1 MEIEKIYNETLGETL
16 YKHVHKSGLTI
27 YALPKKNHTKSYAAF
42 ATKYG
47 SLITEF
53 KSEGDEEITKIP
65 DGVAH
70 FLEHKL
76 FEQPDGTDAF
86 LQYSK
91 TGANANAFTSFN
103 NTVYLYSCTDK
114 FYENLEIL
122 LGFVSRPYFTEEN
135 IKKEQGIIGQEIR
148 MYDDDP
154 SWRVFF
160 NMLDAMYVNFPIK
173 KDIAGTVESI
183 AEINRDVLYKCYN
196 TFYNPGNMILFTC
209 GNVDIEKVAAV
220 ADKYVQKSNSGDV
233 KCFFPYEPDNINKST
248 VTQKLS
254 VSQPLFAVGFKDN
267 DTGYDGGQLL
277 KKEIVTSILLEMI
290 AGEGSP
296 LYNRLYDSGL
306 INESF
311 GTEYE
316 GEPNYGFSSFI
327 GESPDPY
334 KVRDEI
340 LKEFSGCELKE
351 EDFARAKKVEYGNFL
366 RMWNSVENLSN
377 TMIADL
383 FKNINIFEFKK
394 ICGEITFEDVNKRF
408 ASHYKAENC
417 VLSVIEPY

>member
-1 MEIEKIYNETLGETL
+1 MTEKIFDGFLNETL

-27 YALPKKNHTKSYAAF
+27 YNIPKPNYTKSYAAF

-47 SLITEF
+47 SLINEF
-53 KSEGDEEITKIP
+53 KVEGDSEVTKIP

-86 LQYSK
+86 VQYGK
-91 TGANANAFTSFN
+91 TGANANAYTGFN

-122 LGFVSRPYFTEEN
+122 LGFVSQPHFTDEN
-135 IKKEQGIIGQEIR
+135 IAKEQGIIGQEIR

-160 NMLDAMYVNFPIK
+160 NMLDAMYVDFTVK

-183 AEINRDVLYKCYN
+183 AKINKDILYKCYN
-196 TFYNPGNMILFTC
+196 TFYNPQNMILFTC
-209 GNVDIEKVAAV
+209 GNVDMDAV
-220 ADKYVQKSNSGDV
+220 IKLCDKYVERKEIGDV
-233 KCFFPYEPDNINKST
+233 KCFFPHEPRHINKPII
-248 VTQKLS
+248 TQKLS
-254 VSQPLFAVGFKDN
+254 VSKPLFALGFKDT
-267 DTGYDGGQLL
+267 DVGYDGQKLL
-277 KKEIVTSILLEMI
+277 KKEITTSILLEMI
-290 AGEGSP
+290 AGDGSE
-296 LYNRLYDSGL
+296 LYNKLYDSGL

-316 GEPNYGFSSFI
+316 GEPNYAFSSFM

-334 KVRDEI
+334 KVRDEV
-340 LKEFSGCELKE
+340 LSAFENMTLTEEEFE
-351 EDFARAKKVEYGNFL
+351 RAKKVEYGGFL

-377 TMIADL
+377 TMVADL
-383 FKNINIFEFKK
+383 FKNINIFDFVK
-394 ICGEITFEDVNKRF
+394 ICNEITFNDVKERF
-408 ASHYKAENC
+408 GSHFKKENC

>member
-1 MEIEKIYNETLGETL
+1 MKIEKIYNETLNETL

-42 ATKYG
+42 AAKYG

-53 KSEGDEEITKIP
+53 KTDSDSEVTKIP

-86 LQYSK
+86 LQYAK
-91 TGANANAFTSFN
+91 TGANANAYTGFN

-114 FYENLEIL
+114 FYENMEIL
-122 LGFVSRPYFTEEN
+122 LGFVSQPYFTEEN
-135 IKKEQGIIGQEIR
+135 IAKEQGIIGQEIR

-160 NMLDAMYVNFPIK
+160 NMLDAMYVDFTIK

-183 AEINRDVLYKCYN
+183 AQINKEILYKCYN

-209 GNVDIEKVAAV
+209 GNVDIERVIET
-220 ADKYVQKSNSGDV
+220 ADKYIKGNDIGDV
-233 KCFFPYEPDNINKST
+233 KCFFPKEPKHINKSEI
-248 VTQKLS
+248 TQKLS
-254 VSQPLFAVGFKDN
+254 VSRPLFAIGFKDT
-267 DTGYDGGQLL
+267 DTGYDGAALL
-277 KKEIVTSILLEMI
+277 KKDIVTSILLEMI
-290 AGEGSP
+290 SGEGSP

-306 INESF
+306 INDSF
-311 GTEYE
+311 GSEYE
-316 GEPNYGFSSFI
+316 GEPNYGFSSFL
-327 GESPDPY
+327 GESPDPH

-340 LKEFSGCELKE
+340 LKEFSTLTLSEA
-351 EDFARAKKVEYGNFL
+351 DFERAKKAEYGGFL
-366 RMWNSVENLSN
+366 RLWNSVENLSN
-377 TMIADL
+377 SMVADL
-383 FKNINIFEFKK
+383 FKNINIFDFENVY
-394 ICGEITFEDVNKRF
+394 ESITFSDVKARF
-408 ASHYKAENC
+408 ESHFKAENC